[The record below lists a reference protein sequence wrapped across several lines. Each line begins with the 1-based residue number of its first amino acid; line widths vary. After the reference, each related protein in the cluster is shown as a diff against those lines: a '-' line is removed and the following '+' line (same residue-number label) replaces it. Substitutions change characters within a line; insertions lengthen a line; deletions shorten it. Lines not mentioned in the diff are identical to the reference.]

1 MRKYL
6 IIGIVLCVVVV
17 SAAFMMRSGGDA
29 VTEVRMS
36 EVKQGVLVESVSA
49 PGVVEPKRKVDV
61 SAEVSARILELPRR
75 EGARVKKGDV
85 LVRMDGRDLQA
96 AL

>member
-49 PGVVEPKRKVDV
+49 PGVVE
-61 SAEVSARILELPRR
+61 LL
-75 EGARVKKGDV
+75 
-85 LVRMDGRDLQA
+85 
-96 AL
+96 